1 MLDRMMARSPVRD
14 AYRITLWA
22 NFFAGPIFLDIEVQ
36 FGLLRDEFNVLA
48 CLHDFG
54 PLAAKH
60 VCALT
65 GRPKN
70 SVSRAVN
77 RLTRRG
83 LIGSRSDLRDR
94 RQNVLRIEAEGRD
107 LYERTLPRFVA
118 REAAM
123 LAPLSAG
130 ERGQLDRLLGKLMA
144 AHADWSQTY

>member
-22 NFFAGPIFLDIEVQ
+22 NFFAGPIFLEIEVQ
-36 FGLLRDEFNVLA
+36 FGLLRDEFNILA

-70 SVSRAVN
+70 SVSRAVS
-77 RLTRRG
+77 RLIRRG

-107 LYERTLPRFVA
+107 LYGRILPRFVA

-123 LAPLSAG
+123 LAPLSEG
-130 ERGQLDRLLGKLMA
+130 ERTFGTALEGSMMR
-144 AHADWSQTY
+144 S